1 LWFDQEAWEL
11 WQGLGLGQAL
21 VLTWEQA
28 LVLVLVVRLQLRGGC
43 LG

>member
-1 LWFDQEAWEL
+1 VAWEL
-11 WQGLGLGQAL
+11 GLVLGLGQVLPLAL
-21 VLTWEQA
+21 AWEQGLV